1 MTHEANDEQAPASS
15 RVLTSE
21 GKLEAQAYATTELH
35 DSVRPTMEMD
45 RVQIT
50 DPRKQITVKTARPPA
65 AAMVPPM
72 PRMPRSAVPDLDD
85 EQGLRPTLARDDE
98 MGLRPT
104 LLRDDGGEHPTI
116 PLVTHARAVSASA
129 PRRSA
134 LGLAVPAFALLA
146 LAGAWL
152 ALTPRRDAGDAM
164 RSPSAAPATPADT
177 TPAASAAPA
186 TPPDSVPAASAAP
199 ATPPDN
205 VPAASAAP
213 ATPPDNV
220 PAASAAPATAPAEP
234 PHAAAPKPAA
244 PRPTAA
250 PKPAAPPPAAPPPA
264 APAPPPTA
272 PAPTAKGRLF
282 GVDE

>member
-186 TPPDSVPAASAAP
+186 TPPD
-199 ATPPDN
+199 
-205 VPAASAAP
+205 
-213 ATPPDNV
+213 NV